1 MTSDGK
7 TNQNSNL
14 LIFQRTNRSTM
25 LAGKKRSRKSA
36 DAESAQ
42 TKKKPKAGKGAS
54 VGAKSS
60 SSSSTN
66 HPNPT
71 SLLDCDSIDFIASP
85 CGRTSQPIRTP
96 VLSGDDKDILIDRL
110 KKEVVDKFDFTL
122 SRKVERT
129 QAAADGGAV
138 TFTMGSGGIQMMV
151 GDDDTCKSEEDQ
163 DNNKCK
169 NKKKKKK
176 KKRPKPSPIE
186 REPTLADLV
195 VKKRLIVGVNQCTRA
210 LEAAASNRTCKPS
223 LVLLSRDVRPPTILA
238 HIPILCRQMDIPA
251 VVLPGRASVELG
263 KAVGGRS
270 VAVAVFLPRSTDDEE
285 EEKTAT
291 SNGDGP
297 NASQMQECHRR
308 IDSYVKF
315 ALSKVPSSGK

>member
-1 MTSDGK
+1 
-7 TNQNSNL
+7 
-14 LIFQRTNRSTM
+14 M

-42 TKKKPKAGKGAS
+42 TVKKKKSKAGKSAS

-60 SSSSTN
+60 GSTN

-71 SLLDCDSIDFIASP
+71 GLLDCESIDCIASP
-85 CGRTSQPIRTP
+85 CGRTSHPIRTP
-96 VLSGDDKDILIDRL
+96 VLSVDDKDILIDRL
-110 KKEVVDKFDFTL
+110 TKEVVGKFGFTL

-129 QAAADGGAV
+129 QAADGGAV
-138 TFTMGSGGIQMMV
+138 TFTMGSGGIQMAKGMEC
-151 GDDDTCKSEEDQ
+151 DDACKSEGDK
-163 DNNKCK
+163 DNNKGK
-169 NKKKKKK
+169 NKKK
-176 KKRPKPSPIE
+176 KKRPKPSPVE
-186 REPTLADLV
+186 REPTLSDLV
-195 VKKRLIVGVNQCTRA
+195 VKRRLIVGVNQCTRA
-210 LEAAASNRTCKPS
+210 LEAAARNETCKPS

-270 VAVAVFLPRSTDDEE
+270 VAVAVLLPRSTDDEKE
-285 EEKTAT
+285 KKTAA
-291 SNGDGP
+291 SDGDGP
-297 NASQMQECHRR
+297 SASQIQECHRR

-315 ALSKVPSSGK
+315 ALSKIPSSGGK

>member
-1 MTSDGK
+1 
-7 TNQNSNL
+7 
-14 LIFQRTNRSTM
+14 M

-110 KKEVVDKFDFTL
+110 TKEVVDKFGFTL

-129 QAAADGGAV
+129 QAADGGAV
-138 TFTMGSGGIQMMV
+138 TFTMGSGGIKMAKGMEC
-151 GDDDTCKSEEDQ
+151 DDACKSEEDK
-163 DNNKCK
+163 DNNKGK
-169 NKKKKKK
+169 NKNKK
-176 KKRPKPSPIE
+176 KKRPKSSPIE

-210 LEAAASNRTCKPS
+210 LEAAAKNETCKPS

-238 HIPILCRQMDIPA
+238 HIPILCQQMDIPA
-251 VVLPGRASVELG
+251 VVLPGRASAELG

-270 VAVAVFLPRSTDDEE
+270 VAVAVLLPRSTDNEE
-285 EEKTAT
+285 PEKKTAT
-291 SNGDGP
+291 SVGDGP
-297 NASQMQECHRR
+297 SASEIQECHRR

-315 ALSKVPSSGK
+315 ALSKIPSSGGK